1 MAAAMLDI
9 LGAVRVVL
17 GVSVCSVGF
26 CSDILLLVY
35 SSVFGAQESRVFG
48 EVLCNLGADTNNLK
62 RGGRS

>member
-1 MAAAMLDI
+1 MAAAMLAI

-35 SSVFGAQESRVFG
+35 SSVFGAQESRAFG

-62 RGGRS
+62 RKGRS

>member
-1 MAAAMLDI
+1 MAAAMLAI

-35 SSVFGAQESRVFG
+35 SSVFGTQEGRAFG
-48 EVLCNLGADTNNLK
+48 GVLCNLGADTNNLK
-62 RGGRS
+62 RKGRS